1 MNNPRRVACTI
12 AALALALASAACGRD
27 DGIVGEAVAEDCAPE
42 YEFDTTSSGK
52 LTVGVTEIPPFS
64 YTEGGKPAGLD
75 FEIIQGFAERNCLQ
89 LAASPVTYT
98 AAVPSVRSG
107 RIDLTIGDWYRTAA
121 RAEQVG
127 LTAPIYTDELSVT
140 STDGVDS
147 IDDLQ
152 GKTVGTVDGYLWV
165 EDLRALLGD
174 RLQVYPSSA
183 ELKQDVEAGRLDVAV
198 DAYGSALHSF
208 PGDDYQVTTVDPDP
222 RVAATQQPAQVTFP
236 HSPDNAEM
244 REALDAYIADLH
256 ESGDLVELLAD
267 YGLPASAADVGKP
280 RLIK

>member
-1 MNNPRRVACTI
+1 MNHPRRVACTI
-12 AALALALASAACGRD
+12 AALSLALASAACGRD
-27 DGIVGEAVAEDCAPE
+27 DGMVGESIADDCAPE
-42 YEFDTTSSGK
+42 YEFDTTASGK

-64 YTEGGKPAGLD
+64 YTEDGKPAGLD
-75 FEIIQGFAERNCLQ
+75 YEIIQGFAERSCLQ
-89 LAASPVTYT
+89 LVATPVTYA
-98 AAVPSVRSG
+98 AAVPSVKSE
-107 RIDLTIGDWYRTAA
+107 RIDLTIGDWYRTAD
-121 RAEQVG
+121 RAQQVG

-140 STDGVDS
+140 SADGVDS
-147 IDDLQ
+147 IDDLKS
-152 GKTVGTVDGYLWV
+152 KTVGTVDGYLWV
-165 EDLRALLGD
+165 EDLRALLGN

-208 PGDDYQVTTVDPDP
+208 PGDDYQVTTVEPDP

-256 ESGDLVELLAD
+256 ESGALVELLAD